1 MHYKAQQEIW
11 LVPTSAISP
20 GDMIPTQ
27 HSCHTQ
33 LLLILPI
40 IFVYCDPQQ
49 ETILHHGPVYM
60 SNMLCLYM
68 MVSVG
73 MHKTE
78 NRFWIRTQVIYSDD
92 FYPILF
98 YILKHQWQ
106 PTKLFLIHN
115 RPMTLQL
122 EKHQLFDSRSYLYI
136 VPFSWTT
143 PSPSFTHFNLSS
155 KITSLKKPSSWTTIT
170 P

>member
-1 MHYKAQQEIW
+1 
-11 LVPTSAISP
+11 
-20 GDMIPTQ
+20 
-27 HSCHTQ
+27 
-33 LLLILPI
+33 
-40 IFVYCDPQQ
+40 
-49 ETILHHGPVYM
+49 M

-78 NRFWIRTQVIYSDD
+78 NRFWIRTQVINSDD

-98 YILKHQWQ
+98 YILKHWWQ

-143 PSPSFTHFNLSS
+143 PSPLFTHFNLSS
-155 KITSLKKPSSWTTIT
+155 KITSLKKPSSWTTTYPIT
-170 P
+170 TTKIEQNLL